1 MTSPASKPR
10 AKAATAGP
18 AKAEAAPSVARLKNW
33 VIDDALPLWGET
45 GFDAE
50 RGSFVERLTFEG
62 APIHAAP
69 RRAMVQARQIY
80 VFSHAALLGWRPQG
94 APIAL
99 EAAHRLIDRYHGS
112 DGGHGWVFSVHAD
125 GAVHDARR
133 DFYAHSFALFGL
145 AWAYKLAPEPR
156 FLSTA
161 LATLSVLDRHFE
173 SPTGGYHSALP
184 ADPAKRE
191 QNPHMH
197 LFEAM
202 LAWFEA
208 TGREMF
214 LARAAELY
222 GMMAARFFQHE
233 TGILAEYFDGGWN
246 PREGVHG
253 RICEPGHHFEWSWL
267 LRRYAKLSGRRDSPI
282 AEKLKAFGDRH
293 GFDAEG
299 FVVDELLDDGR
310 VHKPSRRSWPHT
322 EAIKAEAA
330 AAELGDEEAAGARGA
345 DDRPALRHLSRPP
358 RRGRLDRPCRCE
370 GRAARRR
377 HAGEHALSRLSRSRR
392 SGPGL
397 GRAGKAAGRQAMSE
411 AIRQALILAGG
422 RGTRLGAITEA
433 IPKPMLRIAGD
444 KPFLDYL
451 IEMIERHGYD
461 DIILLGGYLG
471 EVLEAAYDGRRIG
484 GARLRVLREKAPLGT
499 AGALTI
505 ARETLDPRFLMM
517 NGDAF
522 FDINLRALEQAALEG
537 GAMATLALRSV
548 PDAARYGRVIEEQG
562 KVVAFLEKDPSRPG
576 PGIINGGIYVLKR
589 EILDLVS
596 ALPSSLEQDVFPALV
611 ERGEIRGK
619 AFDGYF
625 LDIGL
630 PETLEQGHRELPNVR
645 VRPAAFFDR
654 RALMGGGEGD
664 SFGRVSMDGR
674 RGRGHSRAQR
684 SRLLCFRHERR
695 GERRRRLER
704 GDAGVPRG
712 RRGACRPV
720 HTARP
725 ALPQALCPAPR
736 GARPGRP
743 ARSPKPWTNGRSC
756 GKNPS
761 SLARARA
768 TSRRP
773 AARASR
779 LIRLTA
785 AIWRAS
791 SKGSWRDRRK
801 AERPWLVGSAGRH
814 PPGAART

>member
-1 MTSPASKPR
+1 MTSPAPKPGRRER
-10 AKAATAGP
+10 AAS
-18 AKAEAAPSVARLKNW
+18 AAPVAAADLDVKSSVARLKSW
-33 VIDDALPLWGET
+33 VVKDALPLWGEA
-45 GFDAE
+45 GFDAA

-62 APIHAAP
+62 APMHAAP

-80 VFSHAALLGWRPQG
+80 VFSHAALLGWRPEG
-94 APIAL
+94 EAIAL
-99 EAAHRLIDRYHGS
+99 EAAHRLIDRYHGA
-112 DGGHGWVFSVHAD
+112 DGGHGWVFSVHPD

-156 FLSTA
+156 FLSAA
-161 LATLSVLDRHFE
+161 LATLSVLDQHFE

-222 GMMAARFFQHE
+222 GMMAARFFQHG

-267 LRRYAKLSGRRDSPI
+267 LRRYAKLSGREDSPI

-293 GFDAEG
+293 GFDARG
-299 FVVDELLDDGR
+299 IRRRRIARRRPGAQTLPPLVAAHRSDQGR
-310 VHKPSRRSWPHT
+310 GRGGRNRRRGS
-322 EAIKAEAA
+322 
-330 AAELGDEEAAGARGA
+330 GGARGA
-345 DDRPALRHLSRPP
+345 HDRPAVRGFPRPP
-358 RRGRLDRPCRCE
+358 RRGRLDRPCRCQ
-370 GRAARRR
+370 RRQTRRR

-392 SGPGL
+392 SRPGL
-397 GRAGKAAGRQAMSE
+397 GRAGKAAGRAPMSE
-411 AIRQALILAGG
+411 PIRQALILAGG

-451 IEMIERHGYD
+451 IEMIERHGYE
-461 DIILLGGYLG
+461 DILLLGGYLG

-484 GARLRVLREKAPLGT
+484 RATIRVLLEKAPLGT

-522 FDINLRALEQAALEG
+522 FDINLRALEQASLEG

-548 PDAARYGRVIEEQG
+548 GDAARYGRVIEEQG

-596 ALPSSLEQDVFPALV
+596 ALPCSLEQDVFPTLV

-645 VRPAAFFDR
+645 VRP
-654 RALMGGGEGD
+654 
-664 SFGRVSMDGR
+664 GRV
-674 RGRGHSRAQR
+674 
-684 SRLLCFRHERR
+684 F
-695 GERRRRLER
+695 
-704 GDAGVPRG
+704 
-712 RRGACRPV
+712 
-720 HTARP
+720 
-725 ALPQALCPAPR
+725 
-736 GARPGRP
+736 
-743 ARSPKPWTNGRSC
+743 
-756 GKNPS
+756 
-761 SLARARA
+761 
-768 TSRRP
+768 
-773 AARASR
+773 
-779 LIRLTA
+779 
-785 AIWRAS
+785 
-791 SKGSWRDRRK
+791 
-801 AERPWLVGSAGRH
+801 
-814 PPGAART
+814 